1 MGEVVSGSTRPN
13 GMKIEKVRVPMGVIG
28 IIFEARPNVTV
39 DGAILCLKSGN
50 AVILRGGKEAINSNK
65 MLADLMRKAVERAG
79 FSPDIIQPTLR
90 AGAGKSEPGGHRCD
104 DGARQWL

>member
-1 MGEVVSGSTRPN
+1 MRGAFTLDDPVGEVVSGSTRPN

-50 AVILRGGKEAINSNK
+50 AVILRGGKGSNK
-65 MLADLMRKAVERAG
+65 LKTKCLL
-79 FSPDIIQPTLR
+79 TL
-90 AGAGKSEPGGHRCD
+90 
-104 DGARQWL
+104 